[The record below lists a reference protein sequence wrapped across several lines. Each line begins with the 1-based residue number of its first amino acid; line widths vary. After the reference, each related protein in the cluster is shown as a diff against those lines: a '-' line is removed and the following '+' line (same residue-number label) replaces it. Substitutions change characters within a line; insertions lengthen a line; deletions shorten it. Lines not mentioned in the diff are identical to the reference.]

1 MSDLNFRSPK
11 GVLRRGWSAE
21 VGDYPIAGG
30 WSRRGEGL
38 MVGDAE
44 GGVYALDGK
53 SGATAWV
60 RRAVHEGGVLAMA
73 IHPRGTEFATAGQ
86 DGRVLIWNA
95 PDGQVVRAL
104 DVGSGWVEN
113 VAWSPDGQ
121 WLAASCSR
129 QVYVYGADGAEV
141 WRSDNHPSTVSAI
154 AWSSVSELATACYGR
169 VTFFDA
175 STGEPRQQLE
185 WQGSLVS
192 MVLSSDGGIV
202 ACGSQ
207 DNTVHFWRRSTEQD
221 SMMSGYPG
229 KPSAL
234 AFDDTGTLLA
244 TGGGE
249 AVTVWSFH
257 KGGPEGTEPGVLE
270 FHEQPVTT
278 LAFAPDQPVATLAF
292 APVVMRLASGGR
304 DGAVVVWSLQKNGKG
319 GPIGAAV
326 VPGAVAET
334 YWRPDG
340 RALAALDARGGVTV
354 WRIGRT
360 KGRINRVREGLRR
373 KAGIG

>member
-1 MSDLNFRSPK
+1 MFDLSVGSPR
-11 GVLRRGWSAE
+11 GALRRGWSAA
-21 VGDYPIAGG
+21 VGDYAIAGG
-30 WSRRGEGL
+30 WSLRGEVL
-38 MVGDAE
+38 MVGEAA
-44 GGVYALDGK
+44 GGVYAFDGK
-53 SGATAWV
+53 SGAAAWE
-60 RRAVHEGGVLAMA
+60 RRGVHEGGVLAVA
-73 IHPRGTEFATAGQ
+73 IHPSGTAFATAGQ
-86 DGRVLIWNA
+86 DSRVLIWSA
-95 PDGQVVRAL
+95 AEGQVSRAI

-129 QVYVYGADGAEV
+129 QVRTYGADGAEV
-141 WRSDNHPSTVSAI
+141 WRSDDHPSTVSAI
-154 AWSSVSELATACYGR
+154 AWSSVGELATACYGR

-175 STGEPRQQLE
+175 PTGELRQKLE

-192 MVLSSDGGIV
+192 MVLSSDGDIV

-207 DNTVHFWRRSTEQD
+207 DNSVHFWRRSTEQD
-221 SMMSGYPG
+221 SMMSGYPA

-257 KGGPEGTEPGVLE
+257 GSGPEGTRPGVLE
-270 FHEQPVTT
+270 LHVQPVTT
-278 LAFAPDQPVATLAF
+278 LAFAPNA
-292 APVVMRLASGGR
+292 MRLASGGR
-304 DGAVVVWSLQKNGKG
+304 DGTVVVWSLQRDGEG
-319 GPIGAAV
+319 ELIGAAV
-326 VPGAVAET
+326 VAGAVAEL

-354 WRIGRT
+354 WRIG
-360 KGRINRVREGLRR
+360 
-373 KAGIG
+373 

>member
-1 MSDLNFRSPK
+1 MSDLKIGNPR

-21 VGDYPIAGG
+21 VGDYAIAGG
-30 WSRRGEGL
+30 WCRGGEAL

-44 GGVYALDGK
+44 GSIYAFDGK
-53 SGATAWV
+53 SGATTWA
-60 RRAVHEGGVLAMA
+60 RREVHEGGVLAVA
-73 IHPRGTEFATAGQ
+73 VHPSGTAFATAGQ
-86 DGRVLIWNA
+86 DGRVLIWSA
-95 PDGQVVRAL
+95 AEGRASQTI

-129 QVYVYGADGAEV
+129 QVCVYGADGAEV
-141 WRSDNHPSTVSAI
+141 WRSEDHPSTVSAI
-154 AWSSVSELATACYGR
+154 AWSKAGELATACYGR
-169 VTFFDA
+169 VTFFDVP
-175 STGEPRQQLE
+175 TGEPRQKME

-234 AFDDTGTLLA
+234 SFDDTGTVLA

-257 KGGPEGTEPGVLE
+257 KGGPEGTTPGVLE
-270 FHEQPVTT
+270 FHAQPITT
-278 LAFAPDQPVATLAF
+278 LSFAPGAML
-292 APVVMRLASGGR
+292 LASGGR
-304 DGAVVVWSLQKNGKG
+304 DDAVVVWSLQRDGTG
-319 GPIGAAV
+319 SPLGAAV
-326 VPGAVAET
+326 VADAVAEL

-340 RALAALDARGGVTV
+340 RALAALDGRGGVTV
-354 WRIGRT
+354 WQVGRSKERIERARAAFRHT
-360 KGRINRVREGLRR
+360 WLRQLAGL
-373 KAGIG
+373 KN